1 MRHNRRVARLLPLAF
16 VAVVLSACGGSS
28 SAGVGLDQARAQTVA
43 GGTARFTLS
52 IDATIGGA
60 LVRSEE
66 SGAISF
72 AQRQAHLYKL
82 VPGGGLPQELILDGP
97 YTYTNAN
104 IEAATHDSSVRP
116 WTKLDTR
123 RLSSVQRGRY
133 ADELAHVRALVYL
146 ADGVAHA
153 KRVGVE
159 KVGGLRLTHLRGGVD
174 PTRLAA
180 RVPPT
185 ERRSVRIAVH
195 NDYLDRPFPADFW
208 LDDKGRVRRVRVDY
222 RTTGGSRIVVAG
234 AFSGF
239 GAKLDLAPPPADTIQ
254 DITP

>member
-1 MRHNRRVARLLPLAF
+1 MPRLLLLAL

-28 SAGVGLDQARAQTVA
+28 SAPVDLAHARAQTA
-43 GGTARFTLS
+43 AAGTARFTLS
-52 IDATIGGA
+52 IDATVAGTP
-60 LVRSEE
+60 VHSEE

-123 RLSSVQRGRY
+123 RLSSAERGRY
-133 ADELAHVRALVYL
+133 ADELAHVRALVFL
-146 ADGVAHA
+146 SDGVAHA
-153 KRVGVE
+153 KHVGV
-159 KVGGLRLTHLRGGVD
+159 VTIGGRRVTHLRGSVD

-180 RVPPT
+180 RVPAAD
-185 ERRSVRIAVH
+185 RRSVRIAVH

-208 LDDKGRVRRVRVDY
+208 LDSEGRVRRVRVDY
-222 RTTGGSRIVVAG
+222 RTTEGSRIVVAG
-234 AFSGF
+234 TFARF
-239 GAKLDLAPPPADTIQ
+239 GVRLDLALPPADTIQ